1 MSTSKTSTPSLEK
14 KISIL
19 ADYSRHLPSTENRE
33 RKNRVLLACG
43 IGIHLAYHIDEYDDY
58 FSEVTDRMVSDIE
71 ISFAELLSEY
81 SDGEDYGF
89 DSWEELSAYNS

>member
-19 ADYSRHLPSTENRE
+19 ADYSRHLPNPNDRE

-58 FSEVTDRMVSDIE
+58 FPEVTDRMVSDIE
-71 ISFAELLSEY
+71 MSFAELLSEY
-81 SDGEDYGF
+81 SDGDYHGF
-89 DSWEELSAYNS
+89 DSWEDLSAYNS